1 MARTKQ
7 SLKNRSKAHR
17 KAAMGP
23 RKRLNRKKAA
33 RASHRA
39 RARARKGKAKGGKK

>member
-7 SLKNRSKAHR
+7 SLKNRSKPHR

-33 RASHRA
+33 RARSRS
-39 RARARKGKAKGGKK
+39 RSRSRKGKAKGGKK